1 MANHMK
7 PDVKDAIVGYRLN
20 KIDRRFEE
28 FLQKLKNAGAEM
40 IFVFKKTQKNK
51 DEDFIIEQEEDYHTG
66 RELIDNISNS
76 KKRFRNIKDALRLLY
91 ESKIKDDNKFE
102 FPLNRSLMLVLSQ
115 VAQKYGKL
123 VGMDTINNRNSTFQV
138 QLANQYNAIAIMGL
152 NTHYIFYE
160 GSWAFWS
167 DADLDMDLMTIRQ
180 YNKEKILR
188 HMNLS
193 YEKAPLF
200 VCLAGNLDSSEANIK
215 KVAMFFQLDQK
226 VDR

>member
-7 PDVKDAIVGYRLN
+7 LDVKDAIVGYRLN
-20 KIDRRFEE
+20 NIDRRFEE

-51 DEDFIIEQEEDYHTG
+51 DEDFIVEQEEDYHTG
-66 RELIDNISNS
+66 RELIDNITA
-76 KKRFRNIKDALRLLY
+76 RKDFGTLKTLY